1 MKSTMLRT
9 GEAARMLGV
18 SRQHV
23 VDLCNSNRL
32 PSSLVGTHRRI
43 PRSAVESMLSV
54 PLPEEKLK
62 SLWLHRAVLGKLV
75 ADPVAILDKA
85 RRNVAASR
93 ERLPRSTVY
102 FDGWDRVLDAGVEE
116 VARVLVATDEWSTEL
131 RANTPFT
138 DVLTEDERQAV
149 LGSFRRSRGR

>member
-1 MKSTMLRT
+1 MLRT

-23 VDLCNSNRL
+23 VDLCNSHRL
-32 PSSLVGTHRRI
+32 PSILIGRHRRI
-43 PRSAVESMLSV
+43 PKDAVDSMLSA

-75 ADPVAILDKA
+75 ADPEAILDRA
-85 RRNVAASR
+85 RRNIAASR
-93 ERLPRSTVY
+93 ERLPRAATY

-116 VARVLVATDEWSTEL
+116 VARVLVAVDEWSTEL
-131 RANTPFT
+131 RQNTPFT

-149 LGSFRRSRGR
+149 LRSFRRSRGR